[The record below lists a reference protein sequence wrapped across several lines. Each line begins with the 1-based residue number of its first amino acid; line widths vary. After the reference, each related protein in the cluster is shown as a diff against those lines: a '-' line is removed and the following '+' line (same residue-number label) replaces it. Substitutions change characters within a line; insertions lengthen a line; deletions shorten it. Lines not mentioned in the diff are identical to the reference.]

1 MCQNEKQKIP
11 VRIGLL
17 TGIEMKT
24 PLSSEIF
31 KEILTS
37 FLKKIKGFAGK
48 NEPGVYR
55 DAPPRRKEKP
65 PGTFRETDST
75 HSLFR
80 VRI

>member
-48 NEPGVYR
+48 NEVQRGGV
-55 DAPPRRKEKP
+55 K
-65 PGTFRETDST
+65 
-75 HSLFR
+75 
-80 VRI
+80 